1 VGKERKFEFVPFG
14 VGDECCVVVFCLPLL
29 FQALIGIDFLYFSPL
44 AGFQYDR
51 RMINSFRLPVLALGA
66 AMVFL
71 SFVASAQETNTMPP
85 MVATLTGNAAT
96 NPVPRDPKWVKRHEE
111 FVKIAQAGG
120 VDLLFLGD
128 SITDFWRNRG
138 AKVWNSYYGGRH
150 AANFGISGDRTEHVL
165 WRIDQGE
172 LDGIKPKV
180 VVLMIGTNNTGKEKD
195 GKPRSS
201 NGETIQGV
209 QAVVA
214 RIREKLPDTKILL
227 LAIFPRGTFDNPQRA
242 QVALIN
248 TVIAK
253 LDDGNMVRFLDIG
266 PKFLESDGTLPT
278 SIMPDLLHPN
288 AHGYQIWADAIEPTL
303 AEMLK

>member
-1 VGKERKFEFVPFG
+1 MRPKTIVPAAPIF
-14 VGDECCVVVFCLPLL
+14 
-29 FQALIGIDFLYFSPL
+29 YH
-44 AGFQYDR
+44 R
-51 RMINSFRLPVLALGA
+51 RMKHAFRLSALALGA
-66 AMVFL
+66 ALAFL
-71 SFVASAQETNTMPP
+71 TCPAGAQDTNAPAPVTA
-85 MVATLTGNAAT
+85 VVTGNTAT
-96 NPVPRDPKWVKRHEE
+96 NPVPRDPKWVERHEG

-138 AKVWNSYYGGRH
+138 SNVWNKYYGARH

-172 LDGIKPKV
+172 LDGIKPRV
-180 VVLMIGTNNTGKEKD
+180 VVLMIGTNNTGKDKN
-195 GKPRSS
+195 GHPR
-201 NGETIQGV
+201 NANTETIQGV

-214 RIREKLPDTKILL
+214 RIREKLPETKILL
-227 LAIFPRGTFDNPQRA
+227 LAIFPRGAFDNPQRA
-242 QVALIN
+242 QVALLN

-253 LDDGNMVRFLDIG
+253 LDDGDKVKFLDIG
-266 PKFLESDGTLPT
+266 PKFLEADGTLPT

-288 AHGYQIWADAIEPTL
+288 ARGYEIWADAIEPTL